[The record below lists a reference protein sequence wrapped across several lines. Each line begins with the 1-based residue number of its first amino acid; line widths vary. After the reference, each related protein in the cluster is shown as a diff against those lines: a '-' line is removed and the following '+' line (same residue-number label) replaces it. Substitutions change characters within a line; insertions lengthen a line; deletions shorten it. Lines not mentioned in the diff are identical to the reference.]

1 MMIEQQA
8 SAKVNTEG
16 RTETVL
22 VTGGTGYV
30 AGWCIAGLLKLGYNV
45 RTTIRSLAKEPAV
58 REAVAAEAESG
69 DRLSV
74 YAADLMA
81 DAGWKEAMDG
91 CDYVLHIA
99 SPLGTAPSK
108 DPNDLILP
116 AREGTLRVLRAAT
129 EAGVKRVVMTS
140 SLAAATP
147 VKPTENQ
154 VIDESI
160 WSDPEDKFLDA
171 YRKSKVLAEMAA
183 WQFMKEYKGPTTLT
197 TILPGAIFGPVLS
210 ANSLGSVQVISRLV
224 QGRVPGTPRLG
235 FEIVDVRD
243 LADLHI
249 RAMTAPE
256 AAGQRFIAVG
266 DFMWMAEIAGTLRS
280 RLGAM
285 GSKVPTRKLP
295 DFMLRLASR
304 FDPSLRSIVPMLG
317 RKYRSSPAKAK
328 RLLGWS
334 SRPAA
339 ETVVDTANS
348 LIAKSA
354 IPLT

>member
-1 MMIEQQA
+1 MTDIQSTKTPDTDA
-8 SAKVNTEG
+8 LPG
-16 RTETVL
+16 TVL

-30 AGWCIAGLLKLGYNV
+30 ASWCIVELLKQGYNV
-45 RTTIRSLAKEPAV
+45 RTTIRNLSKEGMLRSTISSAIDPA
-58 REAVAAEAESG
+58 G
-69 DRLSV
+69 RLSV
-74 YAADLMA
+74 YGADLTA
-81 DAGWKEAMDG
+81 DTGWKEAMTG
-91 CDYVLHIA
+91 CDYVLHVA
-99 SPLGTAPSK
+99 SPLGANNPK
-108 DPNDLILP
+108 DPNELIIP
-116 AREGTLRVLRAAT
+116 AREGTLRVLRAAA
-129 EAGVKRVVMTS
+129 EAEVKRVVMTS

-147 VKPTENQ
+147 VNPQENQ
-154 VIDESI
+154 VIDESV

-183 WQFMKEYKGPTTLT
+183 WQFIKEHKGSTTLT

-256 AAGQRFIAVG
+256 ADSQRFIAVG
-266 DFMWMAEIAGTLRS
+266 DFMWMTDIAGTLRS
-280 RLGAM
+280 RLGTK
-285 GSKVPTRKLP
+285 GSRVPTRKLP
-295 DFMLRLASR
+295 DFMLRLVSR

-317 RKYRSSPAKAK
+317 RQYHSSPAKAK

-339 ETVVDTANS
+339 DTVVDTANS
-348 LIAKSA
+348 LIEKGAV
-354 IPLT
+354 P